1 MLIRVA
7 SGPGEMRVA
16 LTDGDR
22 LLDYA
27 LWRPDLPDGVGDLY
41 RGRVNAHVPALG
53 GTFVDLTDGQAGFL
67 PDSEG
72 AGPMTQGTAL
82 LVRVSRSAQG
92 GKGVRLSLRGIPD
105 PRAAEGPPALLSRGA
120 GPVERLAAR
129 WPDAPI
135 VIDDPAVGARL
146 PEGLHGRLERQPL
159 AFDAETEVAAES
171 LSDPTVALPGGMSA
185 TITPTPALVAID
197 MDGGHASMD
206 RRPKQT
212 AQFAANRAALPD
224 LLHQL
229 RLRNLSGAI
238 VLDAAGLAVRKRRA
252 LAEPIEHALAAD
264 PLRPRFLGISA
275 LGLAEIVRPRIHP
288 PLHELLD
295 SVTGRLLRSLRQE
308 VRACRGM
315 QASLRPITLCGGCDI
330 VRLMRTFPGWGE
342 DFTRLAARPLRI
354 AIAPDLPPTGWRY
367 DHD

>member
-7 SGPGEMRVA
+7 SGPGELRVA
-16 LTDGDR
+16 LTDGGR

-41 RGRVNAHVPALG
+41 RGRVSAHVPALG

-72 AGPMTQGTAL
+72 SGPMTQGTAI

-105 PRAAEGPPALLSRGA
+105 TRAEGPPALLSRGA
-120 GPVERLAAR
+120 GPVERMAAC
-129 WPDAPI
+129 WPDAI
-135 VIDDPAVGARL
+135 VVIDDPAVGARL
-146 PEGLHGRLERQPL
+146 PQALHGRIERQPM
-159 AFDAETEVAAES
+159 AFDAETEMMAES
-171 LSDPTVALPGGMSA
+171 LSDPFVALPGGMSA

-197 MDGGHASMD
+197 MDGGHTSMD

-212 AQFAANRAALPD
+212 AQFAANRAALPE

-238 VLDAAGLAVRKRRA
+238 VVDAAGLAVRKRRA
-252 LAEPIEHALAAD
+252 LAEPIEQALAAD

-295 SVTGRLLRSLRQE
+295 SVTGRLLRSLRQK
-308 VRACRGM
+308 VRDYRGM
-315 QASLRPITLCGGCDI
+315 QVPRPVTLQAGCDI
-330 VRLMRTFPGWGE
+330 VRMMRTYPAWME
-342 DFTRLAARPLRI
+342 DFTRLTGCPLRVT
-354 AIAPDLPPTGWRY
+354 IAPDLPPSGWRY
-367 DHD
+367 DND

>member
-1 MLIRVA
+1 MSVLIRVA
-7 SGPGEMRVA
+7 SGPGELRVA
-16 LTDGDR
+16 LTDGER

-41 RGRVNAHVPALG
+41 RGRVSAHVAALG
-53 GTFVDLTDGQAGFL
+53 GTFIDLTDGQTGFL

-72 AGPMTQGTAL
+72 CGAMTQGTAL
-82 LVRVSRSAQG
+82 MVRVSRSAQG
-92 GKGVRLSLRGIPD
+92 GKGVRLSLRGIAE
-105 PRAAEGPPALLSRGA
+105 PRTDGPPALLSRGP
-120 GPVERLAAR
+120 GPVERMAAQ

-146 PEGLHGRLERQPL
+146 PQALHARIERQPM
-159 AFDAETEVAAES
+159 AFDADTEMMAES

-197 MDGGHASMD
+197 MDGGHTSMD

-238 VLDAAGLAVRKRRA
+238 VVDAAGLAVRKRRA
-252 LAEPIEHALAAD
+252 LAEPIEQALSTD

-295 SVTGRLLRSLRQE
+295 SVTGRLLRSLRQQM
-308 VRACRGM
+308 RSCRG
-315 QASLRPITLCGGCDI
+315 QQVPTPVTLHAGCDI
-330 VRLMRTFPGWGE
+330 VRLMRTFPAWAE
-342 DFTRLAARPLRI
+342 DFTRLTGCPLRI
-354 AIAPDLPPTGWRY
+354 VIAPDLPPAGWRY